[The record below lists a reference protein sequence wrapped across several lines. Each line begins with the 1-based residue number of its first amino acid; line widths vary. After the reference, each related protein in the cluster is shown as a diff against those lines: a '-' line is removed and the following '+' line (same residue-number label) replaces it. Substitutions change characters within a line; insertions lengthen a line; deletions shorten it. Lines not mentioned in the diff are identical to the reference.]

1 MKRGSLSGL
10 VRGNLT
16 RNRRNVVMSS
26 FGIIIGISAFVFFI
40 GLSEGIKEVVLG
52 RIFLIDQVEV
62 IPPKVGFGIDQI
74 GALFGAKPSND
85 KLNDEMASTF
95 EGLEG
100 LEGVYPKMKFT
111 FPAFGYGG
119 KQIIGRNIRGEL
131 IADGIEPA
139 LVRQELGGEGVF
151 EDLEAPMSCKD
162 DGACSEGRSC
172 ADGECIP
179 ISCDPKGAQNVCSGS
194 TYCAKDLKVC
204 LPPIPVLLNE
214 QVLELYNGGLAVA
227 LGKGGSLPKIS
238 KGMVIGFTFNIELNR
253 SAIMR
258 SRGKSLKRKLKIV
271 GFSDKAMGVGVTLP
285 IAYVKRFNARFT
297 SDEAAQRYHS
307 IILKVSD
314 QRHFPTIVEEVKRR
328 GLELAEK
335 TSNAEQA
342 AKILQTIE
350 AIFALVSL
358 IIVGI
363 AAINIS
369 QMFYMIIYQ
378 RKREFGLLR
387 ALGASRVDL
396 MKLILGEAA
405 TIGIIGGTLG
415 VFAGVGA
422 GAFVDWIST
431 QLPRFP
437 YKPETFFIYPP
448 WLWVTAILASVL
460 FCVLGASFPART
472 AAQQEPAEA
481 LTQ

>member
-1 MKRGSLSGL
+1 
-10 VRGNLT
+10 
-16 RNRRNVVMSS
+16 
-26 FGIIIGISAFVFFI
+26 
-40 GLSEGIKEVVLG
+40 
-52 RIFLIDQVEV
+52 
-62 IPPKVGFGIDQI
+62 
-74 GALFGAKPSND
+74 
-85 KLNDEMASTF
+85 
-95 EGLEG
+95 
-100 LEGVYPKMKFT
+100 
-111 FPAFGYGG
+111 
-119 KQIIGRNIRGEL
+119 
-131 IADGIEPA
+131 
-139 LVRQELGGEGVF
+139 
-151 EDLEAPMSCKD
+151 
-162 DGACSEGRSC
+162 
-172 ADGECIP
+172 
-179 ISCDPKGAQNVCSGS
+179 
-194 TYCAKDLKVC
+194 
-204 LPPIPVLLNE
+204 
-214 QVLELYNGGLAVA
+214 
-227 LGKGGSLPKIS
+227 
-238 KGMVIGFTFNIELNR
+238 MVIGFTFNIELNR